1 MHTDAHPVKNN
12 QQPPISFWHAKEG
25 TLKKKHKMLR
35 QIVLHTFSSGIYTM
49 PLPSCLHLHISIALS
64 PPPTVL
70 CRSRQL
76 IYWPLYEAALMAG
89 QQTAATKLQKLLYV
103 HIYMVMCVH
112 FQLYYQTHELHFI
125 DLHL

>member
-25 TLKKKHKMLR
+25 TLKKKKKHKMLR

-49 PLPSCLHLHISIALS
+49 PLPSRLHLHIYITLS

-70 CRSRQL
+70 QRYRQL
-76 IYWPLYEAALMAG
+76 ICWPPHEAALMAG
-89 QQTAATKLQKLLYV
+89 QRMAGKKFQECS
-103 HIYMVMCVH
+103 CVC
-112 FQLYYQTHELHFI
+112 LCA
-125 DLHL
+125 